1 MRLKTLL
8 HSLQVLKLVGI
19 LSQAPSHD
27 TTQLLLRDDFLEL
40 AGNELG
46 GIPGPEE
53 VVLAVKVVLTTSL
66 LVGLAILLGF
76 AP

>member
-19 LSQAPSHD
+19 LSQTPSHD
-27 TTQLLLRDDFLEL
+27 TTELLLRDDFLEL
-40 AGNELG
+40 AGNKLR

-66 LVGLAILLGF
+66 RVGLAILLGF